1 MTQVQ
6 DRQQQ
11 QLEHHEIIV
20 DGTGANAVPIGD
32 GGGGQHGAKSGRDS
46 GVPGRR

>member
-6 DRQQQ
+6 DHQQQ
-11 QLEHHEIIV
+11 QLEYEIII
-20 DGTGANAVPIGD
+20 DGTGAGANAAPSD
-32 GGGGQHGAKSGRDS
+32 GGGQHGAKSGRDS